1 VPFDKKKI
9 VPINYTSR
17 DFATIKRDLV
27 SYAKRYYPDNFQ
39 DFSEASFGSLMLDTV
54 AYVGDILSFYVDY
67 SVNESFLDSAVEY
80 NNVTRLAKQLG
91 YKYTGIPASSG
102 EVTLYIVVPAS
113 STGAGPDL
121 NYAPILRRGAK
132 FQSGGG
138 TTFTLNENVD
148 FSDQNNEVVVAQ
160 VNSSTGV
167 PTKYAIKTYGQVI
180 SGDLAVEFIEVGSY
194 ERFPKFTLSA
204 NNVSEVVSVTDSS
217 GNEYFEVDYLSQ
229 DVIYRPITNNS
240 DDKDLVPFIMQP
252 YGVPRRFITE
262 TIGQTTTI
270 QFGHGS
276 EANLT
281 NEKISDPS
289 KVVLSIHGRDYV
301 TDKTFDPTNLIETD
315 TLGVAPSNTTLQAT
329 YRTNSQRNTNLSS
342 KSLVS
347 VSDTSYDFGNVN
359 QLGSSE
365 VSEVLAS
372 LEFENEKPIVGSVST
387 PSSEEIKYRAYGSY
401 NSQNRAV
408 TKEDYISMIYN
419 MPPKFGAIKRA
430 NIAQDKNSFK
440 RNINLYVISED
451 VNGSLTTSTDTLK
464 KNLKTWITN
473 YKMLNDTI
481 DIMDAKIVNVG
492 IEFEVI
498 SDTDTNKFK
507 VLSQAT
513 EAVKKRLVN
522 TKYNIGEPLRYGDI
536 FQALKNVD
544 GLLDVVKLKIV
555 TRSGASYS
563 SADFDLDLYTTPD
576 GRMILAPEDIIFE
589 IKYPDSDIRGT
600 IK

>member
-1 VPFDKKKI
+1 MPFDKKKI

-27 SYAKRYYPDNFQ
+27 TYAKRYYPDSFQ

-54 AYVGDILSFYVDY
+54 AYVGDVLSFYVDY

-91 YKYTGIPASSG
+91 YRFKGIPASSG

-113 STGAGPDL
+113 TTGTGPNL
-121 NYAPILRRGAK
+121 VYAPILKSGAK
-132 FQSGGG
+132 FTSSGG
-138 TTFTLNENVD
+138 TTFTLNEPVD
-148 FSDQNNEVVVAQ
+148 FSNQNNEVVVAE

-167 PTKYAIKTYGQVI
+167 PTKYAIKTYGQII
-180 SGDLAVEFIEVGSY
+180 SGDLAIQFIEVGDY
-194 ERFPKFTLSA
+194 ERFPRFSLA
-204 NNVSEVVSVTDSS
+204 GRNVSEVVSVTDSS

-240 DDKDLVPFIMQP
+240 EDKEAVPYIMQP
-252 YGVPRRFITE
+252 YGVPRRFVSE
-262 TIGQTTTI
+262 TTGQVTSI

-276 EANLT
+276 ETNLT

-289 KVVLSIHGRDYV
+289 KVVMSTHGRGYI

-315 TLGVAPSNTTLQAT
+315 TLGVAPSNTILQVV
-329 YRTNSQRNTNLSS
+329 YRTNSQQNTNLSS
-342 KSLVS
+342 KSLIS
-347 VSDTSYDFGNVN
+347 VSDASYDFGNVN
-359 QLGSSE
+359 QLGNTE
-365 VSEVLAS
+365 VSEVINS
-372 LEFENEKPIVGSVST
+372 LEFENEKPIVGNIST
-387 PSSEEIKYRAYGSY
+387 PTSEEIKYRAYGSY
-401 NSQNRAV
+401 SSQNRAV
-408 TKEDYISMIYN
+408 TKEDYVSMIYN

-440 RNINLYVISED
+440 RNINLYVISENF
-451 VNGSLTTSTDTLK
+451 NGSLTTSTDTLK

-481 DIMDAKIVNVG
+481 DIMDAKIVNIG

-498 SDTDTNKFK
+498 SDTDTNKYK
-507 VLSQAT
+507 VLSEAT
-513 EAVKKRLVN
+513 EAIKSRMASA
-522 TKYNIGEPLRYGDI
+522 KYNISEPIRYGDI
-536 FQALKNVD
+536 FQALKRVD
-544 GLLDVVKLKIV
+544 GLLDVVRLKIV
-555 TRSGASYS
+555 KKNGTSYS

>member
-1 VPFDKKKI
+1 MPFDKKKT

-54 AYVGDILSFYVDY
+54 AYVGDVLSFYVDY
-67 SVNESFLDSAVEY
+67 SVNESFLDSAIEY

-91 YKYTGIPASSG
+91 YRYTGIPASSG
-102 EVTLYIVVPAS
+102 EVTLYVVVPAS
-113 STGAGPDL
+113 STGTGPDL
-121 NYAPILRRGAK
+121 SYAPILRNGAK
-132 FQSGGG
+132 FSSTGG
-138 TTFTLNENVD
+138 TSFTLNESVD
-148 FSDQNNEVVVAQ
+148 FSNENNEVVVAE

-167 PTKYAIKTYGQVI
+167 PSKYAIKTYGQVI
-180 SGDLAVEFIEVGSY
+180 SGDLAVQSIEVGDY
-194 ERFPKFTLSA
+194 ERFPRFKLGGA
-204 NNVSEVVSVTDSS
+204 NISEVVSVTDSS

-229 DVIYRPITNNS
+229 DVIYRPISNNTE
-240 DDKDLVPFIMQP
+240 DKELVPFIMQP

-262 TIGQTTTI
+262 TVGQVTSI

-276 EANLT
+276 ETNLT

-289 KVVLSIHGRDYV
+289 KVILNTHGRDYI
-301 TDKTFDPTNLIETD
+301 TDKSFDPTNLIETD
-315 TLGVAPSNTTLQAT
+315 TLGVAPSNTVLQVI
-329 YRTNSQRNTNLSS
+329 YRVNSQKNTNLSS
-342 KSLVS
+342 NSLIS
-347 VSDTSYDFGNVN
+347 VSDTSFDFGNVN
-359 QLGSSE
+359 QLGNNE
-365 VSEVLAS
+365 VSEVINS
-372 LEFENEKPIVGSVST
+372 LEFENEKPIVGSIST

-451 VNGSLTTSTDTLK
+451 VGGSLTTATDTLK

-481 DIMDAKIVNVG
+481 DIMDAKVVNLG

-498 SDTDTNKFK
+498 SDTDTNKYK
-507 VLSQAT
+507 VLSEAT
-513 EAVKKRLVN
+513 EAIKSRMLGA
-522 TKYNIGEPLRYGDI
+522 KYNIGEPIRYGDI
-536 FQALKNVD
+536 FQALKEVD
-544 GLLDVVKLKIV
+544 GLLDVTKLKIV
-555 TRSGASYS
+555 KKFGASYS

-576 GRMILAPEDIIFE
+576 GRMILAPENIIFE
-589 IKYPDSDIRGT
+589 IKFPDSDIRGT

>member
-27 SYAKRYYPDNFQ
+27 TYAKRYYPDSFQ

-54 AYVGDILSFYVDY
+54 AYVGDVLSFYVDY

-91 YKYTGIPASSG
+91 YRFKGIPASSG

-113 STGAGPDL
+113 TTGTGPNL
-121 NYAPILRRGAK
+121 VYAPILKSGAK
-132 FQSGGG
+132 FTSSGG
-138 TTFTLNENVD
+138 TTFTLNEPVD
-148 FSDQNNEVVVAQ
+148 FSNQNNEVVVAE

-167 PTKYAIKTYGQVI
+167 PTKYAIKTYGQII
-180 SGDLAVEFIEVGSY
+180 SGDLAIQFIEVGDY
-194 ERFPKFTLSA
+194 ERFPRFSLA
-204 NNVSEVVSVTDSS
+204 GRNVSEVVSVTDSS

-240 DDKDLVPFIMQP
+240 EDKEAVPYIMQP
-252 YGVPRRFITE
+252 YGVPRRFVSE
-262 TIGQTTTI
+262 TTGQVTSI

-276 EANLT
+276 ETNLT

-289 KVVLSIHGRDYV
+289 KVVMSTHGRGYI

-315 TLGVAPSNTTLQAT
+315 TLGVAPSNTILQVV
-329 YRTNSQRNTNLSS
+329 YRTNSQQNTNLSS
-342 KSLVS
+342 KSLIS
-347 VSDTSYDFGNVN
+347 VSDASYDFGNVN
-359 QLGSSE
+359 QLGNTE
-365 VSEVLAS
+365 VSEVINS
-372 LEFENEKPIVGSVST
+372 LEFENEKPIVGNIST
-387 PSSEEIKYRAYGSY
+387 PTSEEIKYRAYGSY
-401 NSQNRAV
+401 SSQNRAV
-408 TKEDYISMIYN
+408 TKEDYVSMIYN

-440 RNINLYVISED
+440 RNINLYVISENF
-451 VNGSLTTSTDTLK
+451 NGSLTTSTDTLK

-481 DIMDAKIVNVG
+481 DIMDAKIVNIG

-498 SDTDTNKFK
+498 SDTDTNKYK
-507 VLSQAT
+507 VLSEAT
-513 EAVKKRLVN
+513 EAIKSRMASA
-522 TKYNIGEPLRYGDI
+522 KYNISEPIRYGDI
-536 FQALKNVD
+536 FQALKRVD
-544 GLLDVVKLKIV
+544 GLLDVVRLKIV
-555 TRSGASYS
+555 KKNGTSYS